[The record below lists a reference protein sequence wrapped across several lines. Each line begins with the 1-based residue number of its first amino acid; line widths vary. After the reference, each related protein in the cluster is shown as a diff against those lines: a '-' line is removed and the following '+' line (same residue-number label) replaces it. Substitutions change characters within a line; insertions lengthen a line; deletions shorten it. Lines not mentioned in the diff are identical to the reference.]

1 MADEDGERA
10 FESRLERLFAQA
22 PAFGDADLFALRV
35 SDRLDRG
42 WTLRGAAIGA
52 LGLAGGVILVVQGGS
67 TGALARVQSLSHNA
81 SAAIGRALDHVLPWR
96 ITLSGVPLAGE
107 VVWIPAAL
115 AALALGYA
123 ISRAIREI

>member
-1 MADEDGERA
+1 MAEQDGDRT
-10 FESRLERLFAQA
+10 FEARLERLFAQA
-22 PAFGDADLFALRV
+22 PDFGDADLFALRV

-52 LGLAGGVILVVQGGS
+52 LGLVGGVVLVVQAGS
-67 TGALARVQSLSHNA
+67 NGVLARAESLSDNA
-81 SAAIGRALDHVLPWR
+81 STAIGRALDHVLPWR

-107 VVWIPAAL
+107 VVWIPVAL